1 MRYLIK
7 RGKKAGRKVAHLW
20 DGIDTVCHMASSGGL
35 QRFRYLVAANP
46 YHISPHAELTVLPV
60 CVMCSKVY
68 EKQQL
73 ELEL

>member
-20 DGIDTVCHMASSGGL
+20 DGIDTVCHMASTGGL
-35 QRFRYLVAANP
+35 RRHRYLVAANP

-60 CVMCSKVY
+60 CMMCSKVY